1 MPGAEIGLTYFFQP
15 VWEKMLEAEVWVYAA
30 AQVDSLKIVRGANK
44 IDKVSFLLKVFNSIG
59 IAFGSIIAF
68 SSYNQF
74 HGPILRNVLLLTF
87 IDAAICII
95 CGVAVFSTMGNLGW
109 D

>member
-1 MPGAEIGLTYFFQP
+1 MSYL
-15 VWEKMLEAEVWVYAA
+15 
-30 AQVDSLKIVRGANK
+30 S
-44 IDKVSFLLKVFNSIG
+44 KVFNSIG

-109 D
+109 DKYFCTMCEIVSMTLAYLSTLA

>member
-1 MPGAEIGLTYFFQP
+1 MT
-15 VWEKMLEAEVWVYAA
+15 
-30 AQVDSLKIVRGANK
+30 SL
-44 IDKVSFLLKVFNSIG
+44 FKVFNSIG

-109 D
+109 DKFCFSTMTLVYISTISMHLDVE

>member
-1 MPGAEIGLTYFFQP
+1 MI
-15 VWEKMLEAEVWVYAA
+15 LE
-30 AQVDSLKIVRGANK
+30 QKHLSQ
-44 IDKVSFLLKVFNSIG
+44 VFNSIG

-95 CGVAVFSTMGNLGW
+95 CGVAVFSTMGNLVC
-109 D
+109 DSISLKIFS

>member
-1 MPGAEIGLTYFFQP
+1 M
-15 VWEKMLEAEVWVYAA
+15 
-30 AQVDSLKIVRGANK
+30 
-44 IDKVSFLLKVFNSIG
+44 FNSIG

-109 D
+109 DKFCFSTMTLVYISTIIMHLDVK